1 MFLNVSNLNSFY
13 GEVQVLF
20 DISFRV
26 KEREIISVVGSN
38 AAGKTTIIKTI
49 SGMNP
54 AESGKIEFLGKDITN
69 FPPSQ
74 IVEMGIVQIPEGRQ
88 LFPGMTV
95 QENLEMGAFTKEA
108 GKKMQESMEKV
119 FSTFPILQERKSQVA
134 GTLSGG
140 EQQMLAIARGL
151 MSLPKLLMFDEPS
164 LGLGP
169 ILVKKMF
176 ETVKEINA
184 TGTTVLM
191 VEQNVYHALSLSN
204 EGYILENG
212 RIVLQGPGGELLK
225 NSKIRQA
232 YLGI

>member
-1 MFLNVSNLNSFY
+1 VTNLNGFY

-26 KEREIISVVGSN
+26 KEREIISIVGSN

-54 AESGKIEFLGKDITN
+54 AKSGKIEFLGKDITN

-119 FSTFPILQERKSQVA
+119 FSAFPILQERKSQMA
-134 GTLSGG
+134 ATLSGG

-164 LGLGP
+164 LGLAP
-169 ILVKKMF
+169 ILIKKMF